1 MRSCEL
7 DDVRQGRKLG
17 FSQREHSR
25 RAEQAMMP
33 VMGFLNPESPD
44 GFANRLR
51 GSRQGIPVILA
62 RLHGHVRRHELT
74 LA

>member
-1 MRSCEL
+1 
-7 DDVRQGRKLG
+7 
-17 FSQREHSR
+17 
-25 RAEQAMMP
+25 MP
-33 VMGFLNPESPD
+33 VMGFLNPESSD

-51 GSRQGIPVILA
+51 GFRQGIPAILA